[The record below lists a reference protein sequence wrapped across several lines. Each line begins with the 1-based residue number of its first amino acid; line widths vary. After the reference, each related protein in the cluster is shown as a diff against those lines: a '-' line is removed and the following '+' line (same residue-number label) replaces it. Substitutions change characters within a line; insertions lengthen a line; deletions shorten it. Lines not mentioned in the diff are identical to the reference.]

1 MSKNYEILPT
11 ITLNAGSTYM
21 HPPALPEVA
30 HLDDPATQFMVDFQ
44 TNYAFTIKPDA
55 PVTHALIE
63 MEVSGSHILLVV
75 DQEDNVI
82 GIISSEHILG
92 EKTIKLIHERRIPR
106 HEVEV
111 HMVMRP
117 QAEVMAF
124 EFASLK
130 HAKVGN
136 VISTMRNARQH
147 YAFVVEFANTGKQS
161 VRGMFSL
168 SLLSKQ
174 LDRDYVSDV
183 PEARTIAELTAK
195 LEK

>member
-1 MSKNYEILPT
+1 MSKTYEILPT
-11 ITLNAGSTYM
+11 ITLHAGSTYM

-30 HLDDPATQFMVDFQ
+30 HLDDPALDFAVDFK

-63 MEVSGSHILLVV
+63 MEVLGAHLLLVV
-75 DQEDNVI
+75 DQQDKVI

-92 EKTIKLIHERRIPR
+92 EKTIKLIHEKWILR

-111 HMVMRP
+111 QMVMRP
-117 QAEVMAF
+117 QADVMALDY
-124 EFASLK
+124 ASLK
-130 HAKVGN
+130 HAKVGH
-136 VISTMRNARQH
+136 VINTMRDARQH
-147 YAFVVEFANTGKQS
+147 YALVVELDSEHKQT

-174 LDRDYVSDV
+174 LNSDYISDV
-183 PEARTIAELTAK
+183 PEARTIAELTQK
-195 LEK
+195 LN

>member
-1 MSKNYEILPT
+1 MSKTYEILPT
-11 ITLNAGSTYM
+11 ITLHAGSTYM

-30 HLDDPATQFMVDFQ
+30 HLDDPALDFAVDFK

-63 MEVSGSHILLVV
+63 MEVLGAHLLLVV
-75 DQEDNVI
+75 DQQDKVI

-92 EKTIKLIHERRIPR
+92 EKTIKLIHEKRILR

-111 HMVMRP
+111 QMVMRP
-117 QAEVMAF
+117 QADVMALDY
-124 EFASLK
+124 ASLK
-130 HAKVGN
+130 HAKVGH
-136 VISTMRNARQH
+136 VINTMRDARQH
-147 YAFVVEFANTGKQS
+147 YALVVELDSEHKQT

-174 LDRDYVSDV
+174 LNSDYISDV
-183 PEARTIAELTAK
+183 PEARTIAELTQK
-195 LEK
+195 LN